1 MVITVFLASAL
12 GLAVAVVGFGL
23 FQRARR
29 YTRHQA
35 MLSAAF
41 ERAQEGRIQSPP
53 GLYGERA
60 WCTPTIVRS
69 RDSQITMLNI
79 R

>member
-1 MVITVFLASAL
+1 MVITVILASAL
-12 GLAVAVVGFGL
+12 GLVGAVACFGL
-23 FQRARR
+23 LQRSRR

-41 ERAQEGRIQSPP
+41 DRAQEGRMQTPP

-60 WCTPTIVRS
+60 WCTPTTARS